1 MRKRTSDLQ
10 ISSAFRCSTTEPQR
24 LYGEQ
29 GLYFPS
35 NCMNKRLIDW
45 CMNEWMSEWKHWTNG
60 SLTVRTI
67 KWLTNDWLTD
77 WQFTDCFTDWLT
89 DWLIDRVT
97 DWQATYILP
106 LTDRPLTDRLNDF
119 TDWLNDNENREPWI
133 IKYILYCL
141 LFVLFFF
148 FQVYLEKSLR
158 WYLATLVSHLGKHS
172 GSNETL

>member
-1 MRKRTSDLQ
+1 MRNRTSDLR
-10 ISSAFRCSTTEPQR
+10 ILHSDALPLSHRDSTVSKVSIFQVIAWIR
-24 LYGEQ
+24 
-29 GLYFPS
+29 
-35 NCMNKRLIDW
+35 DW
-45 CMNEWMSEWKHWTNG
+45 LTDCMNEWMSEWKHWTNG

-119 TDWLNDNENREPWI
+119 TDWLSDNENREPWI

-148 FQVYLEKSLR
+148 FQVYLDKSLR
-158 WYLATLVSHLGKHS
+158 WYLATRVSHLGKHS